1 MYVCSHLWHSRRA
14 GGQQTAAPS
23 GIKGLIIM
31 HHQRSFEHRRRR
43 VAAAAAAG
51 ARTQAIIN
59 KPCSPFNIY
68 YDGKIGLIL

>member
-1 MYVCSHLWHSRRA
+1 MCVLIWHSRRA

-23 GIKGLIIM
+23 GISAVSSTAG
-31 HHQRSFEHRRRR
+31 R